1 MMSKRMYAGI
11 WGLFLALMLSSCK
24 TPVSF
29 TDDFSSKTSEETT
42 TTDDSTS
49 DDNADDSTDDPSDDS
64 ETVPDSE
71 VVGEVCDQLDS
82 DSHNAALG
90 DIMQDPFLNISF
102 ASGKGL
108 VLPKGSCVKR
118 TVKEDSDTRRE
129 ILYEYSCREV
139 KGVVNLI
146 STREEEN
153 GVVISVI
160 DTDVDVYGKAGLI
173 RNIQSTHTHTRL
185 ASGAIQIDREFEE
198 TSTLEGVQHQITG
211 VSFYD
216 FIPDEDAA
224 KGAGFV
230 QISGNVSH
238 VKGGVTQNVYSV
250 SSDGLHRA
258 ACGFDDGV
266 VTMRSSDKIT
276 TVAYSGCGKPAIT
289 QADTEV
295 VE

>member
-29 TDDFSSKTSEETT
+29 AEEFSSKTSEETT

-49 DDNADDSTDDPSDDS
+49 DGSSDDSTDDS

-82 DSHNAALG
+82 DSHNASQG
-90 DIMQDPFLNISF
+90 DIMQDPFLNMSF

-108 VLPKGSCVKR
+108 VLPQGPCVKR
-118 TVKEDSDTRRE
+118 TVKEDSDVRRE

-139 KGVVNLI
+139 KGTVNLI

-153 GVVISVI
+153 GAVVSVV
-160 DTDVDVYGKAGLI
+160 DTDVDVYGKTGSV
-173 RNIQSTHTHTRL
+173 RNIQSTHTHMRL
-185 ASGAIQIDREFEE
+185 TSGAIQIDREFEE
-198 TSTLEGVQHQITG
+198 TSTVEGVQHQVTG

-216 FIPDEDAA
+216 FIPDEDSA

-238 VKGGVTQNVYSV
+238 LRGGVTQNVYSV

-258 ACGFDDGV
+258 VCGFDDGV
-266 VTMRSSDKIT
+266 VTMRSSEKIT
-276 TVAYSGCGKPAIT
+276 TVTYSGCGKPAIT
-289 QADTEV
+289 QANAEV
-295 VE
+295 VEGF

>member
-1 MMSKRMYAGI
+1 MSKRMYAGI
-11 WGLFLALMLSSCK
+11 WGLLLALILSSCK

-29 TDDFSSKTSEETT
+29 TEEFSSKTSEETT
-42 TTDDSTS
+42 TDDSTS
-49 DDNADDSTDDPSDDS
+49 DDGVDDSTDDDS

-82 DSHNAALG
+82 DAHNAAQG
-90 DIMQDPFLNISF
+90 DIMQDPFMNISF

-108 VLPKGSCVKR
+108 VLPQGPCVKR
-118 TVKEDSDTRRE
+118 TVKEDSDVRRE

-153 GVVISVI
+153 GSVISVI
-160 DTDVDVYGKAGLI
+160 DTDVDVYGKGGLL

-185 ASGAIQIDREFEE
+185 GNGAIQIDREFEE
-198 TSTLEGVQHQITG
+198 TSTVEGVQHQITG

-216 FIPDEDAA
+216 FIPDEDSV

-266 VTMRSSDKIT
+266 VTMRSSDKVT
-276 TVAYSGCGKPAIT
+276 TVTYAGCGKPAIS
-289 QADTEV
+289 QADAEV

>member
-1 MMSKRMYAGI
+1 MSKRMYAGI

-29 TDDFSSKTSEETT
+29 AEEFSSKTSEETT

-49 DDNADDSTDDPSDDS
+49 DGSSDDSTDDS

-82 DSHNAALG
+82 DSHNASQG

-108 VLPKGSCVKR
+108 VLPQGLCVKR
-118 TVKEDSDTRRE
+118 TVKEDSDVRRE

-139 KGVVNLI
+139 KGTVNLI

-153 GVVISVI
+153 GAVVSVV
-160 DTDVDVYGKAGLI
+160 DTDVDVYGKTGSV

-198 TSTLEGVQHQITG
+198 TSTVEGVQHQVTG

-216 FIPDEDAA
+216 FIPDEDSA

-238 VKGGVTQNVYSV
+238 LRGGVTQNVYSV

-258 ACGFDDGV
+258 VCGFDDGV
-266 VTMRSSDKIT
+266 VTMRSSEKIT
-276 TVAYSGCGKPAIT
+276 TVTYSGCGKPAIT
-289 QADTEV
+289 QANAEV
-295 VE
+295 VEGF

>member
-1 MMSKRMYAGI
+1 MSKRMYAGI

-29 TDDFSSKTSEETT
+29 AEEFSSKTSEETT

-49 DDNADDSTDDPSDDS
+49 DGSSDDSTDDS

-71 VVGEVCDQLDS
+71 VVGEVCEQLDS
-82 DSHNAALG
+82 DSHNASQG
-90 DIMQDPFLNISF
+90 DIMQDPFLNMSF

-108 VLPKGSCVKR
+108 VLPQGPCVKR
-118 TVKEDSDTRRE
+118 TVKEDSDVRRE

-139 KGVVNLI
+139 KGTVNLI

-153 GVVISVI
+153 GAVVSVV
-160 DTDVDVYGKAGLI
+160 DTDVDVYGKTGSI
-173 RNIQSTHTHTRL
+173 RNIQSTHTHMRL
-185 ASGAIQIDREFEE
+185 TSGAIQIDREFEE
-198 TSTLEGVQHQITG
+198 TSTVEGVQHQVTG

-216 FIPDEDAA
+216 FIPDEDSA

-238 VKGGVTQNVYSV
+238 LRGGVTQNVYSV

-258 ACGFDDGV
+258 VCGFDDGV
-266 VTMRSSDKIT
+266 VTMRSSEKIT
-276 TVAYSGCGKPAIT
+276 TVTYSGCGKPAIT
-289 QADTEV
+289 QANAEV
-295 VE
+295 VEGL

>member
-29 TDDFSSKTSEETT
+29 AEEFSSKTSEETT

-49 DDNADDSTDDPSDDS
+49 DGSSDDSTDDS

-82 DSHNAALG
+82 DSHNASQG
-90 DIMQDPFLNISF
+90 DIMQDPFLNMSF

-108 VLPKGSCVKR
+108 VLPQGPCLKR
-118 TVKEDSDTRRE
+118 TVKEDSDVRRE

-139 KGVVNLI
+139 KGTVNLI

-153 GVVISVI
+153 GAVVSVV
-160 DTDVDVYGKAGLI
+160 DTDVDVYGKTGSI
-173 RNIQSTHTHTRL
+173 RNIQSTHTHMRL
-185 ASGAIQIDREFEE
+185 TSGAIQIDREFEE
-198 TSTLEGVQHQITG
+198 TSTVEGVQHQVTG

-216 FIPDEDAA
+216 FIPDEDSA

-238 VKGGVTQNVYSV
+238 LRGGVTQNVYSV

-258 ACGFDDGV
+258 VCGFDDGV
-266 VTMRSSDKIT
+266 VTMRSSEKIT
-276 TVAYSGCGKPAIT
+276 TVTYSGCGKPAIT
-289 QADTEV
+289 QANAEV
-295 VE
+295 VEGF

>member
-1 MMSKRMYAGI
+1 MMSKRMHAGI

-29 TDDFSSKTSEETT
+29 TEEFSSKTSEETT
-42 TTDDSTS
+42 TTDDSPS
-49 DDNADDSTDDPSDDS
+49 DDSADDSADDS

-82 DSHNAALG
+82 DSHNASQG

-108 VLPKGSCVKR
+108 VLPQGPCVKR
-118 TVKEDSDTRRE
+118 TVKEDSDVRRE

-153 GVVISVI
+153 GAVVSVI

-173 RNIQSTHTHTRL
+173 RNIQSTHAHTRL
-185 ASGAIQIDREFEE
+185 GSGAIQIDREFEE
-198 TSTLEGVQHQITG
+198 TSTVEGVQHQITG

-238 VKGGVTQNVYSV
+238 LKGGVTQNVYSV

-258 ACGFDDGV
+258 ACGFDDGI
-266 VTMRSSDKIT
+266 VTMRSSEKIT
-276 TVAYSGCGKPAIT
+276 TVTYSGCGKPAIN
-289 QADTEV
+289 QADAEV